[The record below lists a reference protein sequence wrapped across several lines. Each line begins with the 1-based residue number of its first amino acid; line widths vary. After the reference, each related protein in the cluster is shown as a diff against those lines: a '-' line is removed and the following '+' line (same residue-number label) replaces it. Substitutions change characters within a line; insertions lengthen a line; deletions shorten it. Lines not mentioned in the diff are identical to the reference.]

1 MSLRPVTMIE
11 GRRSSVKCEKLLEM
25 ISPYLDG
32 ELQEEEKEEFLAH
45 LEQCPQCKKE
55 VEELEQLLHDF
66 SEIPEVELPDG
77 FHEELMA
84 KIKDSVVVP
93 ISIQK
98 KKNTPWRKIIAVA
111 AVFAIVVLAGGGIQ
125 ELSKETKKPLQ
136 QSSVADGEDQFLLS
150 VEFDEDEK
158 LEGTDESEVATEEST
173 AGTAQS
179 ETKPVEPGV
188 STKTMQ
194 KKPMGNKGTM
204 VSADLSVIS
213 AIVPTDDD
221 IILIDEEASEEVQ
234 DMPEEVLEVAVAS
247 SSDAI
252 LEENEGIVP
261 ANETYGS
268 GEEVFVDPLSPSI
281 AVAEYSSAT
290 AYDEAG
296 VLEEMLQRPKDSQE
310 TTVPLRSV
318 VSSEGTQAAVEEN
331 VETDEPSLTP
341 ISEEVRNTEIATVH
355 MNIETDTPMETA
367 QQIEKL
373 ASQYN
378 GVVIKGYLSD
388 ASSAFAEEN
397 LICLKLPKES
407 TADVLESLTQ
417 QGNVTKMQHS
427 RATLSNEYDKIVKDR
442 IVLEQM
448 RQEYKTAMDLGDT
461 STETAE
467 GMEWATREKEKLD
480 YALLSWENEK
490 DYFAVYILL
499 EGPGTGSVGK
509 PEIQPPN
516 MKAVTYAETN
526 VQEVS

>member
-32 ELQEEEKEEFLAH
+32 ELQESEREEFLAH
-45 LEQCPQCKKE
+45 MEQCPQCKKE

-66 SEIPEVELPDG
+66 SEIPEVELPEG
-77 FHEELMA
+77 FHEELMV

-111 AVFAIVVLAGGGIQ
+111 AVFAIVVIVGGGMQ
-125 ELSKETKKPLQ
+125 ELSKGTKKPLQ
-136 QSSVADGEDQFLLS
+136 QSSVADGEDQFILS
-150 VEFDEDEK
+150 VEFDEDES
-158 LEGTDESEVATEEST
+158 LEGADESEAATEEST

-194 KKPMGNKGTM
+194 KKPMGNEGTM

-213 AIVPTDDD
+213 AIVPTNDD

-234 DMPEEVLEVAVAS
+234 NVTEEVLDVAVAQ
-247 SSDAI
+247 SSDTT
-252 LEENEGIVP
+252 LEENEIIVSV
-261 ANETYGS
+261 NETDSS
-268 GEEVFVDPLSPSI
+268 GAEAFVDSLPPSVAI
-281 AVAEYSSAT
+281 AEYNSDT

-296 VLEEMLQRPKDSQE
+296 VLDEMLQRPEDSLE
-310 TTVPLRSV
+310 AAAPFRSV
-318 VSSEGTQAAVEEN
+318 VSSEGMQAAVDEN

-341 ISEEVRNTEIATVH
+341 ISEEVRNTEITTMH

-388 ASSAFAEEN
+388 VSSAFAEEN

-407 TADVLESLTQ
+407 TTDLLESLTQ
-417 QGNVTKMQHS
+417 QGNVTKMQQS
-427 RATLSNEYDKIVKDR
+427 RGTLSNAYDKIVKDR

-461 STETAE
+461 SKETEE

-516 MKAVTYAETN
+516 MKAVTYGETN
-526 VQEVS
+526 VQEIS